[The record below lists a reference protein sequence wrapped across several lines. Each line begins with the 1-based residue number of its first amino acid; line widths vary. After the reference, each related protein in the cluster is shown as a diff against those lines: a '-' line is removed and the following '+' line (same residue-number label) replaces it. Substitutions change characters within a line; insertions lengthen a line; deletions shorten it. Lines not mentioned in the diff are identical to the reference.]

1 MSNNGSSRW
10 FKWLIVLVI
19 VGAVAGAVA
28 WRFMKHDSGEP
39 QYQAQDVTRGEIIQA
54 VTATGALQPVT
65 NVTVGSQISGII
77 QKLNADWNT
86 PVKADQIVAELDPAT
101 YKAQVSQ
108 AEGDLASA
116 KATLEL
122 NQVETKRDDELF
134 KAKLMSASEHDTAIA
149 TLHQAEASVKIK
161 QAALDMARVNLDRC
175 TIKSPVDGIVISRN
189 VDIGQTVAASLSAPT
204 LFIIANDL
212 TKMEIDAN
220 IAEADVGGIE
230 TNQDVS
236 FTVDAFPTRTF
247 SGQVIQVRNA
257 PTNYQNVV
265 TYSTIISVD
274 NRDMKLKPGM
284 TANVSV
290 VIAERKDALR
300 VPNGA
305 LRFRPPE
312 VFSKDVKTNGAAAS
326 GTNAPGAVAGNSPR
340 GEGRPGGGPNGPGGG
355 FGGPGGGRRGGGF
368 GGPGGPGGGRPRG
381 EHQPVRTVYILADKN
396 DPAKLKPVQ
405 VKVGISDGVY
415 TEVLDGLNEGDQVV
429 TGINQPND
437 QVQTAPTSSPFGG
450 GRGGTAGFRRF

>member
-1 MSNNGSSRW
+1 M
-10 FKWLIVLVI
+10 KWLVVFVI
-19 VGAVAGAVA
+19 IAAVAGAVV
-28 WRFMKHDSGEP
+28 WKFMKHGDTEP
-39 QYQAQDVTRGEIIQA
+39 QYQTSDVSRGEIIQA
-54 VTATGALQPVT
+54 VTATGSLEPVT

-77 QKLNADWNT
+77 QRLYADWNT

-101 YKAQVSQ
+101 YRAQVSQ

-122 NQVETKRDDELF
+122 NQIEANRDDQLF
-134 KAKLMSASEHDTAIA
+134 TAKLMSASDHDTAIA
-149 TLHQAEASVKIK
+149 QLHQAEAMVKIK
-161 QAALDMARVNLDRC
+161 QAALDMAKVNLDRC

-220 IAEADVGGIE
+220 VAEADVGGLE
-230 TNQDVS
+230 TNQDVT

-247 SGQVIQVRNA
+247 GGQVVQVRNA

-274 NRDMKLKPGM
+274 NHDMKLKPGM

-290 VIAERKDALR
+290 IIAERKDALR
-300 VPNGA
+300 VPNAA

-312 VFSKDVKTNGAAAS
+312 VFSKDVKTNAAAS
-326 GTNAPGAVAGNSPR
+326 SGSNNTAVAAGNGPAA
-340 GEGRPGGGPNGPGGG
+340 GGRPGGSNGAGGG
-355 FGGPGGGRRGGGF
+355 FGGPGGGRRG

-381 EHQPVRTVYILADKN
+381 EHQPVRTVYVLADKN
-396 DPAKLKPVQ
+396 DPTKLKPVQ

-415 TEVLDGLNEGDQVV
+415 TEVIDGLTESDIVV
-429 TGINQPND
+429 TGINQPSD
-437 QVQTAPTSSPFGG
+437 QVQTAPSSSPFGG
-450 GRGGTAGFRRF
+450 RGGTGGFRRF

>member
-1 MSNNGSSRW
+1 MANNGSSSW
-10 FKWLIVLVI
+10 FKWLVALVI
-19 VGAVAGAVA
+19 VAGVAGLVV
-28 WRFMKHDSGEP
+28 WKIKNRGDSEP
-39 QYQAQDVTRGEIIQA
+39 QYQTQDVTRGDIVQA
-54 VTATGALQPVT
+54 VTATGSLEPVT

-77 QKLNADWNT
+77 QRLNADWNS
-86 PVKADQIVAELDPAT
+86 PVKADQVVAELDPAT
-101 YKAQVSQ
+101 YKAQVAQ

-122 NQVETKRDDELF
+122 SQVEARRDEELF
-134 KAKLMSASEHDTAIA
+134 NAKLLSASDHDTALA
-149 TLHQAEASVKIK
+149 NLHQAEAMVKIK
-161 QAALDMARVNLDRC
+161 QASLDMARVNLDRC
-175 TIKSPVDGIVISRN
+175 TIKSPVDGVVISRN

-204 LFIIANDL
+204 LFVIANDL

-220 IAEADVGGIE
+220 VAEADVGGVE
-230 TNQDVS
+230 TNQLVT

-247 SGQVIQVRNA
+247 DGEVVQVRNA

-274 NRDMKLKPGM
+274 NHDMKLKPGM
-284 TANVSV
+284 TANVSII
-290 VIAERKDALR
+290 IAEKKDALR
-300 VPNGA
+300 VPNAA

-312 VFSKDVKTNGAAAS
+312 VFSKDVKTNGAAAA
-326 GTNAPGAVAGNSPR
+326 TNSPATAA
-340 GEGRPGGGPNGPGGG
+340 NGPGAGAGNGAGG
-355 FGGPGGGRRGGGF
+355 GRFGGGRRG

-396 DPAKLKPVQ
+396 DPTKLKPVQ

-415 TEVLDGLNEGDQVV
+415 TEVVDGLTENDVVV
-429 TGINQPND
+429 TGINQPSD
-437 QVQTAPTSSPFGG
+437 EVQTGGASPSRFG

>member
-1 MSNNGSSRW
+1 MANNGSSSW

-19 VGAVAGAVA
+19 VGGVAGIVA
-28 WRFMKHDSGEP
+28 WRVMKHGDTAP
-39 QYQAQDVTRGEIIQA
+39 QYQTQEVTSGDIIQA
-54 VTATGALQPVT
+54 VTATGSLAPVT

-77 QKLNADWNT
+77 LKLNADWNT

-122 NQVETKRDDELF
+122 NQIEAKRDDELF
-134 KAKLMSASEHDTAIA
+134 NSKLMSASDHDTAMA
-149 TLHQAEASVKIK
+149 TLHQAEAAVKIK
-161 QAALDMARVNLDRC
+161 EAALDMAQVNLDRC

-220 IAEADVGGIE
+220 VAEADVGGVE
-230 TNQDVS
+230 TNQNVD
-236 FTVDAFPTRTF
+236 FTVDAFPNRTF
-247 SGQVIQVRNA
+247 NGQVVQVRNA

-265 TYSTIISVD
+265 TYTTIISVD

-284 TANVSV
+284 TANVSII
-290 VIAERKDALR
+290 IAEKKDGLR
-300 VPNGA
+300 VPNAA
-305 LRFRPPE
+305 LRFHPPE
-312 VFSKDVKTNGAAAS
+312 VFSKDVKTNGA
-326 GTNAPGAVAGNSPR
+326 G
-340 GEGRPGGGPNGPGGG
+340 GPGGG
-355 FGGPGGGRRGGGF
+355 TNGAGAMAANAPAEGGRSGGGGSNGPGRGLGGQGGGRRGGGGGGY
-368 GGPGGPGGGRPRG
+368 GGPGGPGGGRPHA
-381 EHQPVRTVYILADKN
+381 EHQPMRTVYILADKN
-396 DPAKLKPVQ
+396 DPTKIKPVQ

-415 TEVLDGLNEGDQVV
+415 TEVIDGLNEGDEVV
-429 TGINQPND
+429 TGLSQPDSAAGSQSN
-437 QVQTAPTSSPFGG
+437 PFGG
-450 GRGGTAGFRRF
+450 GRGFRRF